1 MVKIDSKT
9 RKNIFYIEFF
19 CHLPSYWF
27 CIPLS
32 PPWHLRDAYRNNRW
46 LFSALMFSRNFWF
59 VRSKSCFD
67 VFLWNLPFVGRSI
80 ISRWLICDPY
90 RRMTKK
96 IVAGLRTSARIMPK
110 RRKVTRSTEQT
121 LLKNKHE
128 AGVIESAISLTKDGQ
143 ISVRVLAKP
152 GAKQSNITG
161 KNFYE
166 KPDYRS
172 RAKSASLLPKPNP
185 RGGLG
190 R

>member
-1 MVKIDSKT
+1 
-9 RKNIFYIEFF
+9 
-19 CHLPSYWF
+19 
-27 CIPLS
+27 
-32 PPWHLRDAYRNNRW
+32 
-46 LFSALMFSRNFWF
+46 MFSRNFWF
-59 VRSKSCFD
+59 VRSKGCFD
-67 VFLWNLPFVGRSI
+67 VFLWNLPFAGRSI
-80 ISRWLICDPY
+80 ISRWLICDPH

-110 RRKVTRSTEQT
+110 RGKVTRSTEQT

-166 KPDYRS
+166 NQTTGVGLKALRSSSKTKPPRWAGSVAKRPLFGWHRGRS
-172 RAKSASLLPKPNP
+172 TSSNY
-185 RGGLG
+185 
-190 R
+190 